1 MIEKPPIPTTSGQG
15 EGVLSP
21 TTADAVA
28 GMFAQLAAIR
38 REQRRSTEF
47 PMGGA
52 ERTLEDVVREL
63 LNPMM
68 REWLEQKLAP
78 IIERAVRVELARV
91 LDQADGA

>member
-1 MIEKPPIPTTSGQG
+1 
-15 EGVLSP
+15 
-21 TTADAVA
+21 
-28 GMFAQLAAIR
+28 MFTQLAAFR

>member
-1 MIEKPPIPTTSGQG
+1 MAPDEPSSTTPAAEERIFSRA
-15 EGVLSP
+15 
-21 TTADAVA
+21 TADAVTGA
-28 GMFAQLAAIR
+28 FTQLAAVR
-38 REQRRSTEF
+38 RQQRRITEF